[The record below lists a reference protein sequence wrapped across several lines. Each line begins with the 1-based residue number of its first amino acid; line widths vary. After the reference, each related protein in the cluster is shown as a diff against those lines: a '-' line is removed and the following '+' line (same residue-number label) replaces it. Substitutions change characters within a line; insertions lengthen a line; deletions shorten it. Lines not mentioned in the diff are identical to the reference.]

1 VSRMVSRETPAE
13 MPSVAGLPES
23 YARWRSGRL
32 VVGELGRWSLWAAIR
47 RVRGWLGA
55 STWRAARFR
64 TAGDL
69 QRLLERRGLAVR
81 ETRGSV
87 YYPPCGLGASLMAP
101 FDPWLGRRMTLGA
114 AFIAL
119 SAAKPIPRTDT
130 GSR

>member
-1 VSRMVSRETPAE
+1 MVSRETPAE

-55 STWRAARFR
+55 STWAAARFR
-64 TAGDL
+64 TAGEL
-69 QRLLERRGLAVR
+69 RGLLERHGLVVR
-81 ETRGSV
+81 ETRASIF
-87 YYPPCGLGASLMAP
+87 YPPWGIAASLMAP
-101 FDPWLGRRMTLGA
+101 IDPWLGRKTTLGA

-119 SAAKPIPRTDT
+119 SAVKPRSEIHS